1 MHGRKTKMRF
11 YTTNTSSILKCSNS
25 FISALLCLQLLL
37 VDFTQGSTLHIPIQL
52 QKHLSCF
59 DGLTVFLSVSAIAGS
74 KNGVLQD
81 RLIEINWN
89 HADPEAQDWVGLF
102 DHDPGQGISDPLE
115 AVNVTLTRGY
125 IKTDFR
131 LDRPS
136 LNTSSSICVG
146 YWIAYIRKSQ
156 ILQIN
161 CLSTYPKWMY
171 EMRNTIG
178 DTPLHS
184 LMIPGTHNSGS
195 WKEFEGETDVFQ
207 RYLVNQ
213 DESVYSQLVYGIR
226 YLDIRVGYYPS
237 YPEKLWVNHN
247 FYRMRP
253 LSEIVKD
260 VARFVE
266 ETNEIVVMDFH
277 RFPVGFTSQDRHA
290 KLAEFLVSELGKH
303 IAPRTLSPNA
313 TPNDLWSIGRTV
325 IIAYSELKVVHSYN
339 FLWPPLPQEWGDK
352 RRLPDLK
359 GFLSDALQR
368 RSKRG
373 QMWSAMAEFTPKTID
388 IVLRPTSGLRN
399 LAQVVNIPMTYWFQE
414 KDWYPKT
421 SIVAT
426 DFFMGNNIIQTS
438 IISNFKGNNCT
449 T

>member
-125 IKTDFR
+125 IKTDF
-131 LDRPS
+131 
-136 LNTSSSICVG
+136 
-146 YWIAYIRKSQ
+146 
-156 ILQIN
+156 
-161 CLSTYPKWMY
+161 
-171 EMRNTIG
+171 RNTIG

-388 IVLRPTSGLRN
+388 IGKFFASVKANFWASQPCTS
-399 LAQVVNIPMTYWFQE
+399 
-414 KDWYPKT
+414 
-421 SIVAT
+421 S
-426 DFFMGNNIIQTS
+426 
-438 IISNFKGNNCT
+438 
-449 T
+449 